1 MYSSQNIFIKHFNQ
15 TRCALIRNEPL
26 LVIVQYALVAV
37 VKSQIMQL
45 IFDFYCWPSQM
56 ELTVDAQLQ
65 LLYDGSLTLC
75 HIYHTGE
82 AALPRHPGCIST
94 QM

>member
-1 MYSSQNIFIKHFNQ
+1 
-15 TRCALIRNEPL
+15 
-26 LVIVQYALVAV
+26 
-37 VKSQIMQL
+37 MQL
-45 IFDFYCWPSQM
+45 IFDFYCQPSQM

-82 AALPRHPGCIST
+82 AALPRHPSCIST
-94 QM
+94 QMWKYVYMQEAKSARKTVV